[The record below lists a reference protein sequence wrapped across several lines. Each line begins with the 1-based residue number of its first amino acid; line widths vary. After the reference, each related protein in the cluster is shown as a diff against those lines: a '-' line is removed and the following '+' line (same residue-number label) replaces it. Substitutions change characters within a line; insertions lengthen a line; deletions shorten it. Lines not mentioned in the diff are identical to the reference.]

1 MTDDERSTRQVL
13 EQNEAFYAAFNARDV
28 DAMAAVWAEESPCAC
43 LHPSSPPIHGR
54 ASVLRSWFQILSN
67 PDTPIVACMRSEMRR
82 YGNTVVVDCYE
93 RASGRRDEQ
102 RTIAVLAAT
111 NVFVREDGA
120 WRVAH
125 HHASP
130 VSRDREPEP
139 PPPGALN

>member
-1 MTDDERSTRQVL
+1 MADDDEAKVL
-13 EQNEAFYAAFNARDV
+13 AANEAFYAAFDAGDAA
-28 DAMAAVWAEESPCAC
+28 AMAALWAEKAPVVCV
-43 LHPSSPPIHGR
+43 HPGWDPLHGR
-54 ASVLRSWFQILSN
+54 AAVVAAWHGIL
-67 PDTPIVACMRSEMRR
+67 D
-82 YGNTVVVDCYE
+82 
-93 RASGRRDEQ
+93 SGRSPRVRAEDA
-102 RTIAVLAAT
+102 RAVVWGDVAAVVCVERIVPRRGVGQGLLAAT